1 MALVALAVY
10 PRPIR
15 GIQKCANLSV
25 MAVPGVATSNTKRYK
40 SRNILQ
46 EIRNR
51 VKLPHEQSVPSARQ
65 IVV

>member
-51 VKLPHEQSVPSARQ
+51 VKLAP
-65 IVV
+65 